1 MIFSATT
8 ILVAIAVGLILS
20 AIIMFSIRAKLKSV
34 HTQRTA
40 CKYERD
46 GSFNLSKS
54 RDTFLFRNVK
64 RVPRPQHKKR

>member
-8 ILVAIAVGLILS
+8 ILVAIAVGVILS
-20 AIIMFSIRAKLKSV
+20 AIIMFSVRAKLKSV

-46 GSFNLSKS
+46 GSFKMTNS
-54 RDTFLFRNVK
+54 RDTFLFRNVTRIPK
-64 RVPRPQHKKR
+64 PQPKKR